1 MYSLETYS
9 PQLRRTLWR
18 CSTTVQKSFL
28 LSHRTTLAE
37 LAEFVDEL
45 GSRHDGVPLAVQVQ
59 FEHRATNDRQS
70 AIAPSCMMRLLRAR
84 SS

>member
-9 PQLRRTLWR
+9 PQPPHVMALFNDGTE
-18 CSTTVQKSFL
+18 SFL

-45 GSRHDGVPLAVQVQ
+45 GSRHDGVPLAVQVH
-59 FEHRATNDRQS
+59 FEGPTLATMDRT
-70 AIAPSCMMRLLRAR
+70 
-84 SS
+84 SSPLHA